1 MTRFFKFPCDLLFL
15 NMVVIIIARLAA
27 AFVAAGFAFFL
38 AAAPFVALAAIPNR
52 SGDYVDAAHGLM
64 RVVTFDHQFACA
76 RALHRVIL
84 NDYIEAGAGMQ
95 VFRERIVDQ
104 AEMLVVQPQRD
115 AVHVQLAA
123 TNIADDDSR
132 WLRFTPPKTAEPV
145 TASLPGGARPVT
157 AIVAGLDG
165 SSLVTVIIALAGP
178 SAAGAKRI
186 GTLIAL
192 SASIVAGNCG
202 PRAPASL
209 RLRISSAWLELF
221 ERRRQVACRLSKRR
235 FLTPAGND
243 SPNGDSHKYKN
254 SQRCCASR

>member
-1 MTRFFKFPCDLLFL
+1 
-15 NMVVIIIARLAA
+15 
-27 AFVAAGFAFFL
+27 
-38 AAAPFVALAAIPNR
+38 
-52 SGDYVDAAHGLM
+52 M

-165 SSLVTVIIALAGP
+165 SSLVTVIIAGRSECGWCEANRHTDRAVGLDCRGKLWTSRASKLASEDKFG
-178 SAAGAKRI
+178 
-186 GTLIAL
+186 
-192 SASIVAGNCG
+192 VA
-202 PRAPASL
+202 
-209 RLRISSAWLELF
+209 
-221 ERRRQVACRLSKRR
+221 
-235 FLTPAGND
+235 
-243 SPNGDSHKYKN
+243 
-254 SQRCCASR
+254 